1 MKLHGTISHVAITVS
16 DLDQAMRFFSPLLEA
31 LGYTVGDPMPYGES
45 LVTVNINDV
54 HGTAINIWQAK
65 HSHAFESYE
74 PGLHHL
80 AFNVS
85 SKSEVDRIHNIAAEA
100 GARVLDGPGE
110 FPYSHK
116 GYYAVYFLGPDDIKF
131 EVVYMA
137 GLRAAIAKG
146 NARTA

>member
-1 MKLHGTISHVAITVS
+1 MELHGTVNHVALAVS

-31 LGYTVGDPMPYGES
+31 LSYTVGEPMLYGEAR
-45 LVTVNINDV
+45 LTVNVNDA

-65 HSHAFESYE
+65 HPHAFDSYE
-74 PGLHHL
+74 PGLHHV

-85 SKSEVDRIHNIAAEA
+85 SKSEVDRIHDLVREA

-110 FPYSHK
+110 FPFSHQ

-131 EVVYMA
+131 EVVHMA
-137 GLRAAIAKG
+137 GLRAAISEG
-146 NARTA
+146 NASAA